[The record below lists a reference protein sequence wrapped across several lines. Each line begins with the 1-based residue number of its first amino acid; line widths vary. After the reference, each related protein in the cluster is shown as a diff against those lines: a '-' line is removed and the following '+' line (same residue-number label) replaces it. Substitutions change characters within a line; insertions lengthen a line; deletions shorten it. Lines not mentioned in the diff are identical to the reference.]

1 MVAGGI
7 RARFCTRHGA
17 GVRGIVASVQ
27 TTANLWD
34 QLCRELES
42 SRSVLTVE
50 KLRLAAKQFKE
61 TAAQVFRNGSRRHCD
76 ALEMAGDICQETGYF
91 AEAAADFEE
100 ALAQNLEA
108 RHLPAAARI
117 ATKLALL
124 FDQQEDVANARKYYA
139 RALEL
144 FESAHDR
151 SQHCMLLS
159 NLAGIERRAGDFK
172 AAEASYLK
180 ALDVSIGVHGEIDP
194 EVALVCNNLG
204 VAYGEAGDW
213 TQAETLHLRALGIRE
228 QVFGSMNPE
237 VAQSLSNLAVLYHSS
252 GSLAK
257 AERYYEAALKTYAA
271 TRLPDDP
278 EIASVQANFENLKQ
292 MKP

>member
-1 MVAGGI
+1 
-7 RARFCTRHGA
+7 
-17 GVRGIVASVQ
+17 VQ

-34 QLCRELES
+34 QLCQELES

-61 TAAQVFRNGSRRHCD
+61 TATQVFRNGSRRHCD
-76 ALEMAGDICQETGYF
+76 ALEMAGDVCQETGYYE
-91 AEAAADFEE
+91 EAAADFEE
-100 ALAQNLEA
+100 ALSENLQAE
-108 RHLPAAARI
+108 HISAASRI

-124 FDQQEDVANARKYYA
+124 FDQQEDVKAARKYYLKA
-139 RALEL
+139 MEL
-144 FESAHDR
+144 FETGRDH
-151 SQHCMLLS
+151 SQHCMLLC
-159 NLAGIERRAGDFK
+159 NLAGIERRAGNFK
-172 AAEASYLK
+172 AAEAKYLK
-180 ALDVSIGVHGEIDP
+180 ALEVSMGVHGEIDP

-204 VAYGEAGDW
+204 VAYCEVGDW

-237 VAQSLSNLAVLYHSS
+237 VAQSLSNLAVLHHSS
-252 GSLAK
+252 GNFAK

-278 EIASVQANFENLKQ
+278 EIESVLVNFENLKKQ
-292 MKP
+292 KK